1 MPNLQIRQFR
11 DSIIA
16 LTNASPLPIE
26 VKRLVFNELQSLIDS
41 ETEKAIAAERQE
53 LQRQEA
59 EKQSKATEEREEEN
73 HD

>member
-1 MPNLQIRQFR
+1 MPNLRIRQFR

-16 LTNASPLPIE
+16 LTNANTLPIE
-26 VKRLVFNELQSLIDS
+26 VKRLVFYEIQNLIDA
-41 ETEKAIAAERQE
+41 EAEKSIIEERKE

-59 EKQSKATEEREEEN
+59 EKQEEEN